1 MKNLTTEVTEITEV
15 TEKSSFISVVS
26 GEVLLDFFAPCK
38 EMQILRCAQDDM
50 SF

>member
-1 MKNLTTEVTEITEV
+1 MKNLTTEVTEITK
-15 TEKSSFISVVS
+15 KSSFISVVS
-26 GEVLLDFFAPCK
+26 VEVFLDFFAAHK

>member
-1 MKNLTTEVTEITEV
+1 MKNLTTEVTEITE
-15 TEKSSFISVVS
+15 KSSFISAVSVV
-26 GEVLLDFFAPCK
+26 VFLDFFAAHK

>member
-1 MKNLTTEVTEITEV
+1 MNDLTTEV
-15 TEKSSFISVVS
+15 TEKSSFISVLCV
-26 GEVLLDFFAPCK
+26 VLFLDFFAARK